1 MGLEKAQIRNTR
13 TNQVFTVLFNPEQYT
28 LDRKNNFAAIQVHGL
43 SSPLLQFS
51 HGELK
56 TLQMELFFDSRE
68 KHTVGT
74 VVRTEANSDVR
85 GMVDEFLALMDIDSD
100 LHAPPVLL
108 FTWGP
113 SLTFRCVLASASQQY
128 TMFHERGY
136 PLRAKLN
143 VTFQEFTNRDLE
155 ARTVN
160 RQTADYTKTHQVTQG
175 DTLAGIAYAEYGD
188 AALWRPIALRNRL
201 DDPREL
207 SVGTRLVIPRLP
219 FRAADSDQTFG

>member
-1 MGLEKAQIRNTR
+1 MGLEKAKIINTK
-13 TNQVFTVLFNPEQYT
+13 TMEPFTVLFNPEQYT
-28 LDRKNNFAAIQVHGL
+28 LDRKNNFAQITVHGL

-74 VVRTEANSDVR
+74 VTRTQVNSDVR
-85 GMVDEFLALMDIDSD
+85 DVVDKFLALMDINGE

-113 SLTFRCVLASASQQY
+113 SLNFRCVLASASQQY

-143 VTFQEFTNRDLE
+143 VNFQEYTNGEME
-155 ARTVN
+155 ARQVN
-160 RQTADYTKTHQVTQG
+160 RQTADYTKTHQVAEG
-175 DTLAGIAYAEYGD
+175 DTLAGIAQTEYGD
-188 AALWRPIALRNRL
+188 PGLWRPIALRNGL
-201 DDPREL
+201 DDPRDL
-207 SVGTRLVIPRLP
+207 SVGSKLVIPRLP
-219 FRAADSDQTFG
+219 YRAAGSDQTFG